1 MTRKSFIIHEIQVSQ
16 QKNNKVKEPKMK
28 NNENLIRKKPKTCD
42 IIRCLL
48 DKLFILKIKN
58 YSRIIILKKLN
69 TNILVYLK
77 QKKQKLKQL
86 ATFVIKQKE
95 N

>member
-1 MTRKSFIIHEIQVSQ
+1 M
-16 QKNNKVKEPKMK
+16 
-28 NNENLIRKKPKTCD
+28 

-58 YSRIIILKKLN
+58 YSRIIIFKKLN

-77 QKKQKLKQL
+77 KNQKLEQL